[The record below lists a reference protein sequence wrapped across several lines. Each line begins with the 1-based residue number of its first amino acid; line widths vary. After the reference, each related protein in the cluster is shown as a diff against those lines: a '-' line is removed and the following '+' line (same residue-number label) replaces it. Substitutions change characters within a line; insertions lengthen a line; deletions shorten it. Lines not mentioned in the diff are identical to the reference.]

1 MIDAESHLDLVE
13 RVERLEESVNRFL
26 FGERQ
31 AFEDYVEELARVLV
45 ENRVTIRQLG
55 IVLRIQQAGMEPVQA
70 LSAEAELRAGFAHLL
85 GQLSAGADALD
96 AYREWRNGFKLG
108 CSWSGAG
115 LVFPQTMILEAQGHF
130 PILSTCLYTRLFGG
144 LGLKENWFLS
154 LDDAAEEVKSWRR
167 DYNGERPHRVLG
179 NLSPWASPYW
189 RKQEIDSQN

>member
-108 CSWSGAG
+108 WSLCLVRMWLSIG
-115 LVFPQTMILEAQGHF
+115 L
-130 PILSTCLYTRLFGG
+130 
-144 LGLKENWFLS
+144 
-154 LDDAAEEVKSWRR
+154 RR
-167 DYNGERPHRVLG
+167 TICFF
-179 NLSPWASPYW
+179 A
-189 RKQEIDSQN
+189 